1 MLGCFHPMDT
11 LPVESNSDPYG
22 MGTGASLN
30 DEQIRALMPCAIAS
44 VLEPTSGEPHCG
56 RGIHQSSRV
65 PEATSQ
71 MLSQDSSGTS
81 RGHNTSSAMPS
92 GQGGSAP
99 GISIPSDTSQSPI
112 ISPAHTRN
120 EGIDQIEGEAL
131 LEEVVPQK
139 GPTTGGIHIC
149 LWGQNFPTV
158 PIFVRF
164 GDNCVRAVSYA
175 RYHYP
180 F

>member
-44 VLEPTSGEPHCG
+44 VLEPTSGGPHCG

-81 RGHNTSSAMPS
+81 QDHNTSSAMPS

-99 GISIPSDTSQSPI
+99 GISIPSDTSQLPI
-112 ISPAHTRN
+112 VSPAHTRN
-120 EGIDQIEGEAL
+120 EGIDQIRGETL
-131 LEEVVPQK
+131 LEVVPQK
-139 GPTTGGIHIC
+139 GPTTRGIHIH
-149 LWGQNFPTV
+149 LGGQNIPAV
-158 PIFVRF
+158 SISVRF
-164 GDNCVRAVSYA
+164 GDDCVRVVSYA